1 MTWTNTTVNIN
12 DYWGNEKEIVL
23 YGDDKANIVAVFDFK
38 YFTKLN
44 CVLSI
49 LRTIFVLIVF
59 LVGSIFFTKD
69 AKQLVILPIMSMIQK
84 VNKIAW
90 DPLEAA

>member
-1 MTWTNTTVNIN
+1 M
-12 DYWGNEKEIVL
+12 
-23 YGDDKANIVAVFDFK
+23 AVFDFK

-44 CVLSI
+44 SILSI

-69 AKQLVILPIMSMIQK
+69 AKQLVILPIMSMI
-84 VNKIAW
+84 
-90 DPLEAA
+90 